1 MKKILVV
8 ENSPT
13 IISVADSLLRTK
25 GYDVT
30 CLTNGEK
37 ALEFAQTEKPDL
49 ILTAIG
55 LDGIDGLQLC
65 SKITSGPVTGGIPVV
80 LLIGDK
86 DDIYEDKFDVSGA
99 RGRLKKPFSPKE
111 LVSIVAKFTG
121 GDKMRPAK
129 VVDQKDETGPRLT
142 PVDSPEEVGSA
153 TTNVARDKSDA
164 RRHETVFNLEWQDL
178 KDDPDFEVER
188 QGAAENDDSGLVI
201 DDDQYGLAKLNDE
214 MVPIAPNA
222 EDEDYD
228 WFIGEMKKEIE
239 KPEDGKKPGEPADKT
254 ASQPEHAKAKQD
266 VSYDNIGNPAAGSK
280 DDAKYRQFLEQFK
293 KDTSVLTAAKPD
305 EGSGVDVN
313 WLVDRIADRLA
324 QKIVEKL
331 DKDELRQI
339 IGSMLGDMKK

>member
-30 CLTNGEK
+30 CLTDGNK
-37 ALEFAQTEKPDL
+37 ALEFAQSEKPDL

-55 LDGIDGLQLC
+55 IDGMDGLQLC
-65 SKITSGPVTGGIPVV
+65 SKITSNTITGGIPVV

-86 DDIYEDKFDVSGA
+86 DDVYEDKFDGSGA
-99 RGRLKKPFSPKE
+99 KGRLKKPFSPKE
-111 LVSIVAKFTG
+111 LVSIVSKFTG

-142 PVDSPEEVGSA
+142 PVENSEEVGTA
-153 TTNVARDKSDA
+153 TTNVARDKSEIK
-164 RRHETVFNLEWQDL
+164 RHETVFNLEWQDL
-178 KDDPDFEVER
+178 KDDPDFEAER
-188 QGAAENDDSGLVI
+188 EGASDNDESRLVI
-201 DDDQYGLAKLNDE
+201 DDDQYGLAKLNDDDG
-214 MVPIAPNA
+214 APMAPAA

-228 WFIGEMKKEIE
+228 WFIGEMKKEISGPPE
-239 KPEDGKKPGEPADKT
+239 GGQPSKQKQAGQPAAQKP
-254 ASQPEHAKAKQD
+254 KQD
-266 VSYDNIGNPAAGSK
+266 VTYDNIGGPAAGSK

-293 KDTSVLTAAKPD
+293 KDTSVLTESKPD
-305 EGSGVDVN
+305 RGSSGVDVN

-339 IGSMLGDMKK
+339 IASMLGDLK